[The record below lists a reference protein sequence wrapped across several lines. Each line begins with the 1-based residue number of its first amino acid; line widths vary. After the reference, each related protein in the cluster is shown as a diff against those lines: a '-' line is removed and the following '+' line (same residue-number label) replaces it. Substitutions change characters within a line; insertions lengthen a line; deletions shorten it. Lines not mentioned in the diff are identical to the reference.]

1 MTVENTRTVAELMQ
15 DAHQIKG
22 GTPSF
27 LAVLLKGEDRRSGGM
42 NAEIQK
48 VESNRE
54 LSYEGKQARKARI
67 REVATHELL
76 SEMKDR
82 RESFDKLLD
91 QAETQVRAM
100 LTPQFKDLSE
110 SDRILYNAEIT
121 DLKTKVLLAPNQN
134 ATVEYLEKLVDLSSK
149 NGETALEMQDYFS
162 KQLAEIVGKGEN
174 LQQIKPLLANMS
186 KKLTKAS
193 QVDNFDEIKAQL
205 NSIDMMRNSSW
216 AVGITETAIL
226 ENLGQTAGQYVNT
239 PSKYFEENA
248 ELVEGIETKIKN
260 YQLYNADPFAQ

>member
-22 GTPSF
+22 GTTSF
-27 LAVLLKGEDRRSGGM
+27 LVELLKGEDRRSGGM

-82 RESFDKLLD
+82 REKYDMLLD
-91 QAETQVRAM
+91 QAEIQVRAM
-100 LTPQFKDLSE
+100 LTPEFEDLSPT
-110 SDRILYNAEIT
+110 DRVLYDAEIA
-121 DLKTKVLLAPNQN
+121 DLKTKLILAPNQN
-134 ATVEYLEKLVDLSSK
+134 TRIEYLEKMVEAAAK
-149 NGETALEMQDYFS
+149 NGKTAQELQEYFTM
-162 KQLAEIVGKGEN
+162 QLADLVSKGEN
-174 LQQIKPLLANMS
+174 LQQIKPLLTNMS

-193 QVDNFDEIKAQL
+193 QVAGFDEIKAQL
-205 NSIDMMRNSSW
+205 NSIDMARKSAW
-216 AVGITETAIL
+216 AVGQTETSI
-226 ENLGQTAGQYVNT
+226 NQSLGFTAGKYVNA

-248 ELVEGIETKIKN
+248 ELVEEIETKIKN
-260 YQLYNADPFAQ
+260 YQRYNADPFAQ